1 LKNVIRGGATD
12 LELLNVINLAG
23 MNFSLICVVRNKKE
37 KHAGMFDLAKMK
49 NRPMVL
55 IGG

>member
-1 LKNVIRGGATD
+1 M
-12 LELLNVINLAG
+12 INMAG
-23 MNFSLICVVRNKKE
+23 NFFSCFKGKVRNKKE

>member
-1 LKNVIRGGATD
+1 MIRGGATD
-12 LELLNVINLAG
+12 RELLDIINLAG
-23 MNFSLICVVRNKKE
+23 MNLHLICVVRNKKE